1 MKKITI
7 GTVQKPFGLKG
18 ELKIRIQTDF
28 VEERFSVGNQVYINL
43 NGVEVR
49 RKIESVRKHQGSLLV
64 KLEGLDSL
72 TEVEHCH
79 RALIQIDQDEMH
91 DLDQD
96 EYYFID
102 LIHCEVYVDQN
113 LIGIVKEV
121 MDMPAHPVLRIKTND
136 TDVLIPFV
144 ETFIVNVDLDSKR
157 IDVKMMEG
165 LF

>member
-43 NGVEVR
+43 NGVEVQ

-64 KLEGLDSL
+64 KFEGLDSL
-72 TEVEHCH
+72 TEVEHYH

-113 LIGIVKEV
+113 LIGTVKEV

-144 ETFIVNVDLDSKR
+144 ESFIVNVDLDSKR